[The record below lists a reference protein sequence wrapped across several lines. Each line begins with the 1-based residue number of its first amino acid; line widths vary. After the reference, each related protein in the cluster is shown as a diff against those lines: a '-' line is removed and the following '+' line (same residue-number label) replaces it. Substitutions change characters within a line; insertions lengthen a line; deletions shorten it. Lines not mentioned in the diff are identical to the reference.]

1 MNNLKI
7 LITKLSAPTRT
18 ALEKSANFCISQQNF
33 EIEIE
38 HLFFELLQ
46 QTALNDL
53 EILLNKYKISKDAL
67 IDDLKETIS
76 QLPKGNTRTPIF
88 AKSIVRLLEQAWLL
102 ASAEQ
107 NPVIRSG
114 HLLVALLT
122 APDLYQ
128 IAIRA
133 SSLFDLL
140 PIDTMKHKFLDIC
153 TQSSEQESEQNHSD
167 DQTATVPSDQ
177 EAKPQNKT
185 PALDQYTIN
194 LTEKAQKGGIDPV
207 IGREYE
213 IRLMLDILMRRR
225 QNNPILTGEPG
236 VGKTAVVEGLAL
248 KISQNQVPDALKNVQ
263 LHALDM
269 GLLQAGASVKG
280 EFENRLKQV
289 IKEVQSSS
297 HPIILFIDEAHT
309 MIGAGGQAGQNDAA
323 NLLKPALARGELR
336 TIAATTW
343 AEYKQYFEKD
353 AALSR
358 RFQVVKVEEPTEEV
372 AIDMLR
378 AMIPV
383 MANHFNLLIDDE
395 AVVTA
400 VHASHR
406 YITGRQLP
414 DKAISVLD
422 TASARVA
429 LTQNAQPVKLDQLK
443 AQQHNLNLEFN
454 ILENEH
460 RHFAIHHDRLEA
472 LKQKIETLNQEIQ
485 ETEQKWQQ
493 ELEIVKNIQRLSQ
506 QENHEDEAIKSEVR
520 QLREKLSELQGQEPL
535 VFERVNAQII
545 NEIISDW
552 TGIPVGKMVNDEIKQ
567 ILSLEQ
573 KLEQRVMGQDYALNQ
588 LVQGIKTSKAK
599 LEDPNKP
606 QGVFMLVGPSGV
618 GKTETAL
625 ALANELYGGESHL
638 ITINMSEYQEAHTV
652 SSLKGAPPGYVGY
665 GQGGVL
671 TEAVRRNPYSVVL
684 LDEIEKAH
692 SDVQELFYQVFDKG
706 MLEDGEGR
714 VIDFKNTT
722 ILLTSNAG
730 SSAIMQACLNSP
742 VEEWPSAEE
751 LLEHLKPSLYKQFKP
766 AFLGRMRIVPYF
778 PLHDDLLIRIIKHK
792 LGKITARIEKQYDT
806 KVEYTDDLIELLLSR
821 CTEVDSGARN
831 VDNILNAS
839 VLPALATEILV
850 ALAEQKLPKLI
861 FIDVK
866 DDEITYQLDPQPKES
881 KKRSAKKAKTT
892 EA

>member
-133 SSLFDLL
+133 SSLFDLF

-383 MANHFNLLIDDE
+383 MASHFNLLIDDE

-460 RHFAIHHDRLEA
+460 RYFTIHHDRLEA
-472 LKQKIETLNQEIQ
+472 LKQILETLNQEVQ

-493 ELEIVKNIQRLSQ
+493 ELEIVKNIQQLSQ

-520 QLREKLSELQGQEPL
+520 QLRETLSKLQGQEPL

-573 KLEQRVMGQDYALNQ
+573 KLEQRVMGQDNALNQ

-778 PLHDDLLIRIIKHK
+778 PLHDDLLVRIIKHK

-866 DDEITYQLDPQPKES
+866 DDEITYQLDPQPKEP